1 MLSTLCSGSLFGP
14 DTVARGGAAARKGDG
29 SAPDSAGQSGKRASR
44 SAQALDSLIHQRTRL
59 AIVSALAVSDS
70 LTFTELKRLVKT
82 TDGNLSVHSQKLEE
96 AGYISCNK
104 SFEGRTPVTRF
115 ALSDLGRRT
124 FDAYRDHMEAL
135 IRTTREQQ

>member
-1 MLSTLCSGSLFGP
+1 MSCSESLLGL

-29 SAPDSAGQSGKRASR
+29 NSPEPAGQGGRRASR
-44 SAQALDSLIHQRTRL
+44 SARALDSLIHQRTRL

-70 LTFTELKRLVKT
+70 LTFTELKRVVKT
-82 TDGNLSVHSQKLEE
+82 TDGNLSVHTQKLEE
-96 AGYISCNK
+96 AGYISCDK

-115 ALSDLGRRT
+115 ALTDLGGLT

-135 IRTTREQQ
+135 IRTTRGRK

>member
-1 MLSTLCSGSLFGP
+1 M
-14 DTVARGGAAARKGDG
+14 ARGGAAARKGDTNG
-29 SAPDSAGQSGKRASR
+29 PEPAGQSGRRASR

-70 LTFTELKRLVKT
+70 LTFSELKRVVKT
-82 TDGNLSVHSQKLEE
+82 TDGNLSVHTQKLEE
-96 AGYISCNK
+96 ADYISCDK

-115 ALSDLGRRT
+115 ALTDLGGRT

-135 IRTTREQQ
+135 IRTTRGRE